1 MTVLSIAKPLRAT
14 ALASTPSPVR
24 TASRLEVHDAGIAAA
39 RAEHAGASSLRILTC
54 GSVDDGKSTLIGR
67 LLWDA
72 TDLYDDTRAALL
84 GKNGDGT
91 PDFSRLLDGLVA
103 EREQGITIDVAW
115 RYFDTAT
122 RRIVVIDSPG
132 HEQYTRNMASGASH
146 ADLAILL
153 VDARHGIKKQTRR
166 HAAILDLMG
175 VKRVVL
181 AVNKMDLVGYDEA
194 RFRAVEAEFK
204 TLAWHFGFWQHV
216 AIPLAAV
223 NGENV
228 AARAASMPW
237 YRGPT
242 LLEHLDATP
251 GRVGDPEQP
260 FRFPVQRVVRHGD
273 FRGLAGT
280 ISSGSVSVGDE
291 IVDALSHR
299 RARVARIATFDGD
312 LAHAET
318 GRAVVIGIDSDLDI
332 ARGDVIADAAHAPVA
347 ASSLEARIVW
357 LGEQPYDARA
367 GYLLRTATDLVAVD
381 ALQVKGLLNLATLAV
396 HAADR
401 VQAND
406 IAIVR
411 LDLGRPVALDPFASQ
426 SETGAFLL
434 VDAVSGAT
442 VAGGTVSSARARDD
456 AGAHARPAQR
466 RGADSAGDGAN
477 AVFVLDEAVLRAG
490 LCRDLG
496 TSDTDIAELRR
507 RADEVQRILQ
517 MARVSV
523 ERAGV

>member
-1 MTVLSIAKPLRAT
+1 MTALLTAKPSRA
-14 ALASTPSPVR
+14 AGSAASAPLSK
-24 TASRLEVHDAGIAAA
+24 AAAA
-39 RAEHAGASSLRILTC
+39 RTESVHATSLRILTC

-84 GKNGDGT
+84 GNNGDGT

-153 VDARHGIKKQTRR
+153 VDARHGIKTQTRR

-181 AVNKMDLVGYDEA
+181 AVNKMDLVAHDEA
-194 RFRAVEAEFK
+194 RFRAIEAEFK

-223 NGENV
+223 DGENV
-228 AARAASMPW
+228 AARATSMPW

-260 FRFPVQRVVRHGD
+260 FRLSVQRVLRQGD

-280 ISSGSVSVGDE
+280 VSSGSVRVGDE
-291 IVDALSHR
+291 IVDALSR
-299 RARVARIATFDGD
+299 KRARVARIATFDGD
-312 LAHAET
+312 LARAVT
-318 GRAVVIGIDSDLDI
+318 GQAVVIGLDSDLDI

-347 ASSLEARIVW
+347 ADTLEARIVW

-367 GYLLRTATDLVAVD
+367 GYLLRTATDLVAID
-381 ALQVKGLLNLATLAV
+381 TLQIKGLLDLATLAV
-396 HAADR
+396 HAGAS

-411 LDLGRPVALDPFASQ
+411 LDLGRRVALDAFASQ
-426 SETGAFLL
+426 SETGAFL
-434 VDAVSGAT
+434 VIDAVSGAT
-442 VAGGTVSSARARDD
+442 VAGGTVSNARTRDAD
-456 AGAHARPAQR
+456 ERHAKPVGRQRAG
-466 RGADSAGDGAN
+466 N
-477 AVFVLDEAVLRAG
+477 VFVLDEALLRAG

-496 TSDTDIAELRR
+496 NSEADIAELAR
-507 RADEVQRILQ
+507 RAEEVARILK
-517 MARVSV
+517 S
-523 ERAGV
+523 AGVAVAVT